1 MKSLKLKKVKISRV
15 TNLHL
20 ILGGANGAAGQSAQE
35 PYRPE
40 TYTLDTKYDDSCI
53 PGTNGGTLRTIGAPI
68 ENNVSINMNN
78 SGD

>member
-20 ILGGANGAAGQSAQE
+20 ILGGVNGAAGQTTQE
-35 PYRPE
+35 PQHPE

-53 PGTNGGTLRTIGAPI
+53 PGTNGATLRTIGAPI
-68 ENNVSINMNN
+68 DNNVTSNLNN